1 MSSASSPTHRV
12 TNGFDGTSYYDPDF
26 TVEISNRMRV
36 PDKISILP
44 DGQDNHNERNG
55 YPKTNESNEWMRVPE
70 RILVAGGDK
79 YAAGRPAPPE
89 MKLESSIHG
98 ENLINEHVQLM
109 TPPRH
114 LTLNEHSYPT
124 VEPENDLNLSDSELK
139 SSNRH
144 VKTINFSQQDINY
157 GSPTQ
162 DTFGNSFLNS
172 NNSMSAEGELG
183 QLKRNVKLL
192 SRKVNALERE
202 TAQRYQ
208 RDVLIYTLGIIYF
221 VFKGFSWLNRRW

>member
-1 MSSASSPTHRV
+1 MSSASSPTRRG
-12 TNGFDGTSYYDPDF
+12 TNNGFDGTSYYDPDF

-36 PDKISILP
+36 PDKISLLP
-44 DGQDNHNERNG
+44 EGMNHTDRNG
-55 YPKTNESNEWMRVPE
+55 YPKTSESNEWMRVPE

-98 ENLINEHVQLM
+98 ENFNNEHVQLM

-139 SSNRH
+139 SSNRSH
-144 VKTINFSQQDINY
+144 AKTINFSPQDINY
-157 GSPTQ
+157 G
-162 DTFGNSFLNS
+162 
-172 NNSMSAEGELG
+172 
-183 QLKRNVKLL
+183 
-192 SRKVNALERE
+192 
-202 TAQRYQ
+202 
-208 RDVLIYTLGIIYF
+208 
-221 VFKGFSWLNRRW
+221 